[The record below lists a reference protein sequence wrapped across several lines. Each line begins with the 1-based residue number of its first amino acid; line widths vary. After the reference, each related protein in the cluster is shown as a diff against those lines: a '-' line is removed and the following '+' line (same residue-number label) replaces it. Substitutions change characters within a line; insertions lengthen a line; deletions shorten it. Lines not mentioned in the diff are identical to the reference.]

1 MSHLWA
7 WLAVAGFGALH
18 GLNPATGWVFAAAW
32 SLRSGERA
40 QVLRS
45 LLPLALGH
53 AASIAL
59 VAAAVVAGLEMD
71 RGVLQWVTGGVFVA
85 FVALHLWRRT
95 PHAARAPAGHAGLA
109 VWSFLVSS
117 AHGAGTMLVPALVPL
132 CAQDA
137 ASGATTAPGALGLAL
152 AALGVHMAAMLAVTA
167 AVALGVVRVLTAR
180 GHHFKTG
187 EIT

>member
-1 MSHLWA
+1 MSNLWA

-71 RGVLQWVTGGVFVA
+71 RGLLQWVTGGMFVA

-137 ASGATTAPGALGLAL
+137 GGASTAPGALGLAL

-167 AVALGVVRVLTAR
+167 AVATTAR
-180 GHHFKTG
+180 SPT
-187 EIT
+187 TLLRM